1 VSVHPGSVQLHFVDE
16 MRAAA
21 TEQLAPAVAEVIVA
35 TEQPFLQ
42 VVSDTGTPGMA
53 EGRIAVIGDA
63 AFSVRPHPAAGSAK
77 AAADAWALYEHL
89 QAHDG
94 EIVQALK
101 AWEPGQL
108 ELGNRL
114 LERAAAMGAR
124 SQVTNTWTPGDPD
137 LLPGLYGPGR

>member
-1 VSVHPGSVQLHFVDE
+1 MTIDMRDFENPVSLHPGAVQQRFIDE
-16 MRAAA
+16 MRVAAA
-21 TEQLAPAVAEVIVA
+21 ELLAPAVAEVVGVA

-42 VVSDTGTPGMA
+42 VVS
-53 EGRIAVIGDA
+53 
-63 AFSVRPHPAAGSAK
+63 
-77 AAADAWALYEHL
+77 ALYNHL

-94 EIVQALK
+94 
-101 AWEPGQL
+101 QL
-108 ELGNRL
+108 ELGGRL